1 MGTNRTI
8 VAAGAAPSPRVA
20 GRRYPTAQA
29 LTGILFVLRTG
40 CPWEYLPQEL
50 GCGSGMTCWR
60 RLRDWQ
66 AAGVW
71 EKIWRV
77 LLDELGLADEI
88 DWSKVAIDSCSVRAL
103 FGGRKP
109 APIPRIAA
117 KMARSGML
125 SAMARGRRWRSRTPA
140 RTSTI
145 RKQAIP
151 LIDAIPPI
159 KRPGGGRRK
168 RPDAAFADRAYDAE
182 DKIRVPLRERGIQP
196 FIAKRNTEHGSGL
209 GIHRCVVEGVFSWLF
224 KFRRLRVRYEKRDD
238 IHTAFLTIGCL
249 LICWNRME
257 GFC

>member
-1 MGTNRTI
+1 MSKPLLTEVLWERIEPLLPPDRAKPKGGR
-8 VAAGAAPSPRVA
+8 PRVSN
-20 GRRYPTAQA
+20 RQV

-40 CPWEYLPQEL
+40 CPWEYLPKEL

-66 AAGVW
+66 VDGVW
-71 EKIWRV
+71 EKIWRM

-125 SAMARGRRWRSRTPA
+125 SAMARVRRSRSRTPA

-145 RKQAIP
+145 LKQRSP
-151 LIDAIPPI
+151 
-159 KRPGGGRRK
+159 
-168 RPDAAFADRAYDAE
+168 
-182 DKIRVPLRERGIQP
+182 
-196 FIAKRNTEHGSGL
+196 
-209 GIHRCVVEGVFSWLF
+209 
-224 KFRRLRVRYEKRDD
+224 
-238 IHTAFLTIGCL
+238 
-249 LICWNRME
+249 
-257 GFC
+257 

>member
-1 MGTNRTI
+1 MAKPLLSQELWERIEPLLPAERAKPKGGR
-8 VAAGAAPSPRVA
+8 PRVSN
-20 GRRYPTAQA
+20 RQA

-40 CPWEYLPQEL
+40 CPWEYFPQEL

-77 LLDELGLADEI
+77 LLDELGLANEI

-125 SAMARGRRWRSRTPA
+125 SAMVRGRRWASRIPG

-145 RKQAIP
+145 RKP
-151 LIDAIPPI
+151 
-159 KRPGGGRRK
+159 R
-168 RPDAAFADRAYDAE
+168 
-182 DKIRVPLRERGIQP
+182 
-196 FIAKRNTEHGSGL
+196 
-209 GIHRCVVEGVFSWLF
+209 
-224 KFRRLRVRYEKRDD
+224 FR
-238 IHTAFLTIGCL
+238 
-249 LICWNRME
+249 
-257 GFC
+257 

>member
-1 MGTNRTI
+1 MAKPLLAEELWERIEPLLPQERAKPKGGR
-8 VAAGAAPSPRVA
+8 PRVSD
-20 GRRYPTAQA
+20 RQA

-40 CPWEYLPQEL
+40 CTWEYFPQEL

-88 DWSKVAIDSCSVRAL
+88 DWSKVVIDSCSVRAL

-109 APIPRIAA
+109 APIPPIAV

-125 SAMARGRRWRSRTPA
+125 PAMVRGRRWRSRTPA

-145 RKQAIP
+145 RKP
-151 LIDAIPPI
+151 
-159 KRPGGGRRK
+159 RSR
-168 RPDAAFADRAYDAE
+168 
-182 DKIRVPLRERGIQP
+182 
-196 FIAKRNTEHGSGL
+196 S
-209 GIHRCVVEGVFSWLF
+209 
-224 KFRRLRVRYEKRDD
+224 
-238 IHTAFLTIGCL
+238 
-249 LICWNRME
+249 
-257 GFC
+257 

>member
-1 MGTNRTI
+1 MAKPLLSDELWERIEPLLPPERAKPQGGRPRLSNR
-8 VAAGAAPSPRVA
+8 P
-20 GRRYPTAQA
+20 A

-40 CPWEYLPQEL
+40 CPWEYFPQEL

-66 AAGVW
+66 VAGVW

-77 LLDELGLADEI
+77 LLDELGLANKI

-125 SAMARGRRWRSRTPA
+125 SAMVRERRWASRTPG

-145 RKQAIP
+145 RKP
-151 LIDAIPPI
+151 
-159 KRPGGGRRK
+159 R
-168 RPDAAFADRAYDAE
+168 
-182 DKIRVPLRERGIQP
+182 
-196 FIAKRNTEHGSGL
+196 
-209 GIHRCVVEGVFSWLF
+209 
-224 KFRRLRVRYEKRDD
+224 FR
-238 IHTAFLTIGCL
+238 
-249 LICWNRME
+249 
-257 GFC
+257 